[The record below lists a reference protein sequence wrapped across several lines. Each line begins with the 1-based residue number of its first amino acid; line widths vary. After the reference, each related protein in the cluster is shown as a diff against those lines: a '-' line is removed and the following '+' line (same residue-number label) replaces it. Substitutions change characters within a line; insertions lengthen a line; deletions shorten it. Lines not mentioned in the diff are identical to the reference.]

1 MSKNKSRA
9 GIALIIVLVLV
20 LLGIGAY
27 VGYTYVQSDVNGNR
41 NTKTEYNLVIEK
53 DDFAYQIGEKLKSN
67 GVIKNDTVWNW
78 WMDKHYPKFSYI
90 NGEYRMTSSMSY
102 EDIAKNFKIPI
113 YLIKA
118 FLFVFLR
125 DILFLILP
133 RLWRETISVK
143 SPIFSTPA
151 KIRMTMIA
159 NF

>member
-67 GVIKNDTVWNW
+67 GVIKNDTLWNW

-90 NGEYRMTSSMSY
+90 NGEYR
-102 EDIAKNFKIPI
+102 IPI

-133 RLWRETISVK
+133 RLWRKTISVK
-143 SPIFSTPA
+143 SPIFSMPA

>member
-67 GVIKNDTVWNW
+67 GVIKNDTIWNW

-102 EDIAKNFKIPI
+102 EDIAKKLQNPDISHCV
-113 YLIKA
+113 L
-118 FLFVFLR
+118 LR
-125 DILFLILP
+125 NIMFLILP
-133 RLWRETISVK
+133 RLWKKTISVK
-143 SPIFSTPA
+143 SLIFSMPA

>member
-67 GVIKNDTVWNW
+67 GVIKNDTLWNW

-102 EDIAKNFKIPI
+102 EDIAKKLQNPDISHKSVSVCIPEG
-113 YLIKA
+113 YT
-118 FLFVFLR
+118 V
-125 DILFLILP
+125 LILP
-133 RLWRETISVK
+133 RLWKKTISVK
-143 SPIFSTPA
+143 SPIFLTPA